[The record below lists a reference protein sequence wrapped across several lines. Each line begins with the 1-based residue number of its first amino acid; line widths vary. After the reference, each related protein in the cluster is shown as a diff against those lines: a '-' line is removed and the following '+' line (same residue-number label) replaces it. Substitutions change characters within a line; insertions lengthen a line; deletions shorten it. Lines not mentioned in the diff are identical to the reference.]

1 MKITFFKP
9 LVMSVPLLSA
19 LSNSARA
26 FVPEFALPASR
37 APGGGGG
44 GGKGAP

>member
-1 MKITFFKP
+1 MI
-9 LVMSVPLLSA
+9 SVPLLSA

-26 FVPEFALPASR
+26 FVPEFALPMSR

-44 GGKGAP
+44 GGRGAPEEIDT